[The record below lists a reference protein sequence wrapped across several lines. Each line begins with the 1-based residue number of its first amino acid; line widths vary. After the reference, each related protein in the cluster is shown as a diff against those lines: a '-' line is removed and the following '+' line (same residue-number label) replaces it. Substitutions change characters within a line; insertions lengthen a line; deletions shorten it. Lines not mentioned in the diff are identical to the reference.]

1 MKRKLNGRSRLG
13 QSLNSV
19 GVVGAGAMGRGIAQ
33 VCAMAGCDVTLF
45 DVNDG
50 AVTRAISA
58 IR

>member
-1 MKRKLNGRSRLG
+1 
-13 QSLNSV
+13 
-19 GVVGAGAMGRGIAQ
+19 
-33 VCAMAGCDVTLF
+33 MAGCDVTLF